1 MVVFLF
7 VYFTTYGILH
17 AYFIWKVR
25 QAFPQTHWALIAA
38 AWSALMILAPILTH
52 ALERPD
58 REWPARLFAYVG
70 HPWVAIVFWFFTLGI
85 VLEIWNLAM
94 RLAAQLWPAAR
105 PLVLGPR
112 PALAALALAVVL
124 ASTWGII
131 EASQIRLKQIRIK
144 TSRLPPGSPPVR
156 LAQISDMHLSY
167 TVGEGRLE
175 KIIEV
180 IRAARPD
187 VLVCTGDFCDL
198 RFQGGREFAAMLDEL
213 RPPLGKF
220 AIFGNHEFYT
230 GIDES
235 LRFLHASGFRPLR
248 QEAVPV
254 GENLLIAG
262 VDDASGRRR
271 GLGESLSD
279 EGAALPNPRSDRFTV
294 LLKHRPA
301 VEPESARRFDLQLSG
316 HLHGGQIAPFNLI
329 VKLLHPLDTGLHQL
343 PGGAAAYVSPGTG
356 TWGPPMRLLAPPE
369 VTLFLLEP
377 AVPPE
382 NVIER

>member
-1 MVVFLF
+1 MRVFLL

-17 AYFIWKVR
+17 AYFVWKVR
-25 QAFPQTHWALIAA
+25 QGFPQTRRPLIAAA
-38 AWSALMILAPILTH
+38 AWSALMILAPILTR
-52 ALERPD
+52 ALENPD
-58 REWPARLFAYVG
+58 REWPARVFAYVG
-70 HPWVAIVFWFFTLGI
+70 HPWFAIILWFFTLGI
-85 VLEIWNLAM
+85 LLETWNLAL
-94 RLAAQLWPAAR
+94 RLTAKAWPAAR
-105 PLVLGPR
+105 PLALGPR

-144 TSRLPPGSPPVR
+144 THRLPPGASPLR
-156 LAQISDMHLSY
+156 LVQITDLHLSY
-167 TVGEGRLE
+167 TVGEGRLA
-175 KIIEV
+175 KVIEI

-198 RFQGGREFAAMLDEL
+198 KFERGRELAAMLDEL

-230 GIDES
+230 GADES
-235 LRFLHASGFRPLR
+235 LRFLHAAGFRPLR

-254 GENLLIAG
+254 GESLLIAG

-301 VEPESARRFDLQLSG
+301 VQPESARRFDLQLSG
-316 HLHGGQIAPFNLI
+316 HSHGGQIAPFNLI
-329 VKLLHPLDTGLHQL
+329 VNLVYPLETGLHQL
-343 PGGAAAYVSPGTG
+343 PGSAAVYVSPGTG
-356 TWGPPMRLLAPPE
+356 TWGPPMRLLVPPE

-377 AVPPE
+377 AE
-382 NVIER
+382 TR